1 MDDTSD
7 QDNELEI
14 ISETVRPQSNYDNS
28 SKLLNHAVKRRLM
41 QQYPRLE
48 LAGKTI
54 RVVPSQ
60 SGGVID
66 PSRMKI
72 VNITRIPLKPV
83 QVPSIRYFPG
93 VTKNNA
99 STSPDK
105 ENTPRG
111 GSNKDQDSLRASSDQ
126 SLFSLSSDGE
136 KRSPLSPEPRTGPQS
151 LNYSSSLSLL
161 SPSSSD
167 EDDDRTPE
175 MISGDSP
182 RFSKNNNG
190 QSISEDAPKK
200 EGVSSTEDA
209 ESDPYLDKFTP
220 LDTIKARLVEEK
232 ISSESFL
239 NYCRDLNLNWIRLD
253 MHWNVEISSSAL
265 KRAFGADILDQIINP
280 PPDHRRRR
288 RPATYGTAV
297 SDKTR

>member
-83 QVPSIRYFPG
+83 QVPSVRYFPG

-105 ENTPRG
+105 ENTPPG
-111 GSNKDQDSLRASSDQ
+111 GSSNVQGRNSLYASSDQ
-126 SLFSLSSDGE
+126 SLFSLSSDE
-136 KRSPLSPEPRTGPQS
+136 EERSSLPPEPRTGPQKLS
-151 LNYSSSLSLL
+151 YSSSLDILSL
-161 SPSSSD
+161 SSD
-167 EDDDRTPE
+167 EEDDRTPE
-175 MISGDSP
+175 RTSYDSLG
-182 RFSKNNNG
+182 FANNNNI
-190 QSISEDAPKK
+190 QSIPEDGLEK
-200 EGVSSTEDA
+200 EAIRSTKDA
-209 ESDPYLDKFTP
+209 EPDPSLDKFHP

-232 ISSESFL
+232 ISSEAFL
-239 NYCRDLNLNWIRLD
+239 NYCRGLHMNWIRLD
-253 MHWNVEISSSAL
+253 KNWNVEISSSS
-265 KRAFGADILDQIINP
+265 I
-280 PPDHRRRR
+280 
-288 RPATYGTAV
+288 
-297 SDKTR
+297 